1 VSQTRTR
8 PDLVVTAYDAG
19 APTYAEL
26 WSPMLVPAGQA
37 LLDALPLAAARV
49 VVDLGVGTG
58 AMVPALRLAA
68 PEAAVLGV
76 DLSVGMLR
84 EARRRTGVPVALM
97 SLDRPALRAASA
109 DAAVM
114 CFVLFHLPDPDATL
128 AAVAA
133 TLRPGG
139 AFGCATWA
147 VEEPF
152 APDVVWRGLL
162 DAADGG
168 APATTRCDDGLD
180 TPDGL
185 SERLRT
191 AGLIEVT
198 GWLTPVSRRFTL
210 DDFVTVRTASG
221 SLGLRFSRLGPLQ
234 QEELLAQARARLTE
248 IPDDQWTMHGEAVLA
263 TGRRAG

>member
-1 VSQTRTR
+1 MSETRTR

-58 AMVPALRLAA
+58 AMVPALRRAA
-68 PEAAVLGV
+68 PEAAVVGV
-76 DLSVGMLR
+76 DLSIGMLR

-114 CFVLFHLPDPDATL
+114 CFVLFHLPDPGATL
-128 AAVAA
+128 AAVHR

-139 AFGCATWA
+139 VFGCSTWGPRQ
-147 VEEPF
+147 PF
-152 APDVVWRGLL
+152 APDVVWQGLI

-168 APATTRCDDGLD
+168 APGTTRCDDGLD
-180 TPDGL
+180 HPDAL
-185 SERLRT
+185 AARLRAAGFSRVT
-191 AGLIEVT
+191 AWTSEV
-198 GWLTPVSRRFTL
+198 SQRFSVENFL
-210 DDFVTVRTASG
+210 TVRTASG
-221 SLGLRFSRLGPLQ
+221 SLGLRFSRLGPAKQ
-234 QEELLAQARARLTE
+234 QALVAQAREQLAELA
-248 IPDDQWTMHGEAVLA
+248 DDQWTMRDEAVLA
-263 TGRRAG
+263 TGRRD